1 MPKKLSL
8 QPHLSTEELE
18 QRYRQARDPVERS
31 HYQIIW
37 LLSQGPLTREV
48 AAVTGYS
55 PTWIREIARRY
66 NAHGP
71 AGLGD
76 RRHAN
81 PGAPALLTT
90 EQQAELGR
98 ALQAPPADGG
108 LWTSRK
114 VADWIAQTTGQSVS
128 VQRGWEYLRRLDYTR
143 QVPRPT
149 HAKADRTEQEAFR
162 KNCPSGSRRSARRTR
177 RQR

>member
-1 MPKKLSL
+1 MPKTLPLK
-8 QPHLSTEELE
+8 PHVSTADLE
-18 QRYRQARDPVERS
+18 RRYRQARDPVERS
-31 HYQIIW
+31 HYQIVW
-37 LLSQGPLTREV
+37 LLSHGKLTREV
-48 AAVTGYS
+48 AATTGYS

-66 NAHGP
+66 NQEGP

-76 RRHAN
+76 RRHRN
-81 PGAPALLTT
+81 PGAPALLTV

-98 ALQAPPADGG
+98 VLQAPPADGG

-114 VADWIAQTTGQSVS
+114 VAHWIAASTGQPVS

-149 HAKADRTEQEAFR
+149 HAKADRAEQEAFR
-162 KNCPSGSRRSARRTR
+162 KNCPSGSPP
-177 RQR
+177 